1 MIRIMETNTRYTM
14 VGKDGKEIFHAD
26 SFIGFIGGMLM
37 TQLIMIV
44 IITFI
49 GLVVCGIASIFG

>member
-26 SFIGFIGGMLM
+26 SFMGFIGGMLM